1 MSFRKI
7 SPRDIKDNFLKI
19 INEDTMLLTAGNRE
33 SLNTMTASSGGV
45 GNFWRRDVTYCY
57 IRPGRYTRE
66 FVEREDYYTLS
77 FFDETFKPAL
87 TICGRKSGRDTDKIA
102 ETGLTPAFA
111 DCGAPYFEEARL
123 VLVCKKIYV
132 EDIDP
137 EKFLDPTMDDW
148 YPRKDYHRLYIGE
161 IVEVLAK

>member
-7 SPRDIKDNFLKI
+7 STRDIQDNFLKL

-45 GNFWRRDVTYCY
+45 GNFWRRDVAYCY
-57 IRPGRYTRE
+57 IRPGRYTKE
-66 FVEREDYYTLS
+66 FVEREDYFTLS

-87 TICGRKSGRDTDKIA
+87 TICGRKSGRDTDKVA
-102 ETGLTPAFA
+102 EAGLTPAFA
-111 DCGAPYFEEARL
+111 NCGAPYFAEARL

-137 EKFLDPTMDDW
+137 EKFLDPTMHDW